1 MLNISEIVK
10 KTEEMFDLFNQHFYS
25 NELTRP
31 ASQYPHGWPVL
42 SFLLFRKKKI
52 SLKKG
57 LLSHQK
63 CVSCHSQGK
72 QPIQKIS
79 K

>member
-1 MLNISEIVK
+1 LK
-10 KTEEMFDLFNQHFYS
+10 KHDTQIE
-25 NELTRP
+25 P
-31 ASQYPHGWPVL
+31 ASQYPYGWPVL
-42 SFLLFRKKKI
+42 SFFHFRKKKN

-57 LLSHQK
+57 LLSRQK
-63 CVSCHSQGK
+63 CVSCHSQGE